1 MRSNRQYVPVR
12 IDDHAGHPASLI
24 QTVESQEFDARLM
37 AGILFW
43 MTLIALAVISF
54 AL

>member
-1 MRSNRQYVPVR
+1 MMRAVPVR
-12 IDDHAGHPASLI
+12 IDDRAASAAPAGRG
-24 QTVESQEFDARLM
+24 VESPEFDLTLG

-43 MTLIALAVISF
+43 MTLVALAVISF